1 MNVMGHDGQ
10 VLHAQAQ
17 HRRPVQIAHAYDG
30 ISERLV
36 QLADCRLCIRHEV
49 TSPRVSHGEPIP
61 GPKIRTMALSN
72 VLNPDGTC
80 RPINPST
87 ARFTPTAVAVNSRH
101 GHPNARPGSTGSPN
115 AMRKTW

>member
-1 MNVMGHDGQ
+1 
-10 VLHAQAQ
+10 
-17 HRRPVQIAHAYDG
+17 RRPPVHLPNDIDLS
-30 ISERLV
+30 SERVL
-36 QLADCRLCIRHEV
+36 QSADCRLCIRHEV